1 MSSNFTGVT
10 FAKQKI
16 APADDAIIRRAVL
29 TDGILTGCALS
40 YSGSTLTMAAG
51 QLLVCGRQIKHP
63 ASQNWA
69 VVDATSGFAR
79 ILLTIDLTRTAS
91 KDVFDQVVDTIE
103 YASSRDGFPALE
115 QADVNASGVRYQVVL
130 AVVSLGTGG
139 ITGIVSQLAA
149 SEASGGGGLNF
160 KVVGGLTQPADP
172 TENMLWVKTA
182 AEITGYVIA
191 ASAPATAAEGTVMIF
206 TGTASLVAFNALKKN
221 QLMVYPGAVKMYSTG
236 AWANM
241 DASIYQ
247 DGKWTRI
254 SSSSLYIVQAGTIQT
269 PPGFSTFGATNG
281 ALPTVTQGD
290 GYRLITTTV
299 NSTAVTTDSPISVN
313 NRSTL
318 YATIN
323 VVKLTASSTA
333 QWKGVSLAL
342 LSGTGLANFTV
353 LTQAIVQQMLAQT
366 LGEHTL
372 SVDVSSLTG
381 EYYPAIC
388 VPSNGTTGSQVQ
400 VSNLWAV

>member
-221 QLMVYPGAVKMYSTG
+221 QLMVYPGTVKMYSTG

-247 DGKWTRI
+247 DSKWTRI

-299 NSTAVTTDSPISVN
+299 NSNAVTTDSPISVN

>member
-1 MSSNFTGVT
+1 MANSKVIFYGE
-10 FAKQKI
+10 
-16 APADDAIIRRAVL
+16 
-29 TDGILTGCALS
+29 
-40 YSGSTLTMAAG
+40 TL
-51 QLLVCGRQIKHP
+51 
-63 ASQNWA
+63 
-69 VVDATSGFAR
+69 
-79 ILLTIDLTRTAS
+79 IDLTQDTVEADALLAGYTAHD
-91 KDVFDQVVDTIE
+91 KNGE
-103 YASSRDGFPALE
+103 P
-115 QADVNASGVRYQVVL
+115 
-130 AVVSLGTGG
+130 
-139 ITGIVSQLAA
+139 ITGTLA
-149 SEASGGGGLNF
+149 LNF
-160 KVVGGLTQPADP
+160 SVVGGLTQPADP

-236 AWANM
+236 AWVNM

-254 SSSSLYIVQAGTIQT
+254 SFSSLYIVQAGTIQT

-281 ALPTVTQGD
+281 VQPTVTQGD

-299 NSTAVTTDSPISVN
+299 NSNAVTTDSPISVN

-318 YATIN
+318 YAAIN

>member
-1 MSSNFTGVT
+1 
-10 FAKQKI
+10 
-16 APADDAIIRRAVL
+16 
-29 TDGILTGCALS
+29 
-40 YSGSTLTMAAG
+40 
-51 QLLVCGRQIKHP
+51 
-63 ASQNWA
+63 
-69 VVDATSGFAR
+69 
-79 ILLTIDLTRTAS
+79 
-91 KDVFDQVVDTIE
+91 
-103 YASSRDGFPALE
+103 
-115 QADVNASGVRYQVVL
+115 
-130 AVVSLGTGG
+130 
-139 ITGIVSQLAA
+139 
-149 SEASGGGGLNF
+149 
-160 KVVGGLTQPADP
+160 
-172 TENMLWVKTA
+172 
-182 AEITGYVIA
+182 
-191 ASAPATAAEGTVMIF
+191 
-206 TGTASLVAFNALKKN
+206 
-221 QLMVYPGAVKMYSTG
+221 MVYPGAVKMYSTG

-281 ALPTVTQGD
+281 SLPTVTQGD

-299 NSTAVTTDSPISVN
+299 NSNAVTTDSPISVN

-318 YATIN
+318 YAAIN